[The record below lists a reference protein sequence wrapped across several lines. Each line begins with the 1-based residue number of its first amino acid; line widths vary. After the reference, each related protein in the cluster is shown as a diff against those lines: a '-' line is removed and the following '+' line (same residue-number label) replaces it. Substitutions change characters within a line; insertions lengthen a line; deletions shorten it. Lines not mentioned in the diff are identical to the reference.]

1 MAFSLNECEFRPT
14 DVEDFLQIQALS
26 KRREDLENHQKFLNK
41 KEKNMEKIPQRPLYR
56 DMNDG
61 RNNVQVRRNSDENF
75 KDYEKSRSDENTSH
89 VDFTIN
95 ASPPRKKRKIRHQS
109 HHSEREMRDD
119 SKLARENNSHFLP
132 LNNRARKTK
141 LFN

>member
-95 ASPPRKKRKIRHQS
+95 ASPPRKTRKIRHQS

-119 SKLARENNSHFLP
+119 SKLTRENNSHFLP